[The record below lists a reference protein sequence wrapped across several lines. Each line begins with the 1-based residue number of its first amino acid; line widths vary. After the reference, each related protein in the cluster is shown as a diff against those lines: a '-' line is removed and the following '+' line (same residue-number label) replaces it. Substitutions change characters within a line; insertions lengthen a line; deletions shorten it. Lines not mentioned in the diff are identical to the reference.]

1 MKHERGAY
9 RERTWAP
16 AWVWIL
22 VWGACL
28 AVAAATI
35 YSADRGTLSTTAT
48 ALTLG
53 AVVLF
58 PLLMTLCFLRFDVEA
73 RADHLFIA
81 FGPLHLVRK
90 RVRYGDM
97 ESVEAVTYRPIREFG
112 GWGIR
117 PTGRKTAW
125 AIRGNQ
131 AVRVVLRSGKQVYVG
146 SRFPRRLAGRIEP
159 RLRAR
164 R

>member
-28 AVAAATI
+28 GAAAATI
-35 YSADRGTLSTTAT
+35 NGAGRETLSTTAT

-53 AVVLF
+53 AVLLF
-58 PLLMTLCFLRFDVEA
+58 PLLMTLCFLRFDVEV
-73 RADHLFIA
+73 RAAHLFIA

-146 SRFPRRLAGRIEP
+146 SRFPRRLVGRIEP

-164 R
+164 G